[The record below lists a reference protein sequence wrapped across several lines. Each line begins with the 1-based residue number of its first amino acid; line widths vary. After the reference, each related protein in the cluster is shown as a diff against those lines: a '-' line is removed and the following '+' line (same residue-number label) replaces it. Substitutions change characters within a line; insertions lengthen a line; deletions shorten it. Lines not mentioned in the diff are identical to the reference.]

1 MENND
6 ISDLHFT
13 VKDKNGRYWGISGD
27 KLGEFKKTLDNMDKE
42 KTPEQKKQ
50 IAEVKEKM
58 KEDFIDRKI
67 KSYNGNMIV
76 DICFN
81 DSICGELKLHLHKKY
96 QEIISIPLFF
106 DIGYLKDDAL
116 ENQKENI
123 INMYAPFGVS
133 QKECDEIFDKI
144 KESIANVVLYAK
156 KGASFRIWNDNIPT
170 SLCGFYYLINL
181 LKDIDCKIY
190 EIPFIYDCNP
200 NLDDAEEVTTEQKQ
214 THSCVWDLFVEENAP
229 LRVFENRVLT
239 SVPET
244 YYDDLILDIVDKKE
258 MPVPHIVGKVL
269 SKHKISDTYIFGRV
283 YHLVECGYLEIVG
296 INKKHK
302 EPNFYPYKHI
312 VKRTDYNFD
321 DEEEILF
328 TDILERCIN
337 EQNFSHAWLEKE
349 FELPYA
355 LAGRFLT
362 ACEEMKII
370 EYTSHGTKINITIK
384 DYLKNKRKY
393 EKILMKHNLF

>member
-6 ISDLHFT
+6 MSDLHFI
-13 VKDKNGRYWGISGD
+13 VRDKNGRAWGISGD
-27 KLGEFKKTLDNMDKE
+27 KLGEFKKSLDNMDKE

-50 IAEVKEKM
+50 LAEFQDKM
-58 KEDFIDRKI
+58 MEGFIDSKI
-67 KSYNGNMIV
+67 KYHNGKMIV
-76 DICFN
+76 DICFS
-81 DSICGELKLHLHKKY
+81 DSICGELKLHLHKQY

-123 INMYAPFGVS
+123 NNMYLPFGVS

-144 KESIANVVLYAK
+144 KQSIKNVVAYAK
-156 KGASFRIWNDNIPT
+156 KGATLRIWLDNTPT
-170 SLCGFYYLINL
+170 SHCGYYYLMNL
-181 LKDIDCKIY
+181 LNEIDCKMY
-190 EIPFIYDCNP
+190 EVPFIYDCKP
-200 NLDDAEEVTTEQKQ
+200 DLAYAKEITKEQKD
-214 THSCVWDLFVEENAP
+214 THSFMWELFIKENAP
-229 LRVFENRVLT
+229 LRVFENRVLI

-244 YYDDLILDIVDKKE
+244 YYDDLILDIVGKKE
-258 MPVPHIVGKVL
+258 IPAPKIVGEVL
-269 SKHKISDTYIFGRV
+269 SKHKISDTYIFDRI
-283 YHLVECGYLEIVG
+283 YHLVDCGYLEITG
-296 INKKHK
+296 MCEQYNQ
-302 EPNFYPYKHI
+302 PNFYPYKHI

-321 DEEEILF
+321 DEEILF

-370 EYTSHGTKINITIK
+370 EHTSNGVKINVTIK
-384 DYLKNKRKY
+384 DYQTNKRKY